1 MKSKNTLYKDSV
13 PEGFTLSMALMDSLP
28 VLFFGASMLTICTM
42 FQSLLFLIGALL
54 VLAGGLGKVLWKLII
69 ALHHKN
75 VWFLNRQ
82 MRYVMPVGGILIV
95 LSLFADHDQIS
106 LTGMWH
112 AFVSM
117 PALIFFLT
125 GIAGIVTMIYFA
137 GHLDSG
143 DAKSNWYEQGTNAI
157 AQLSLFLG
165 LLCTVI
171 R

>member
-1 MKSKNTLYKDSV
+1 MKNKNTLYKDSV

-28 VLFFGASMLTICTM
+28 VLFFGASMLTIGTM
-42 FQSLLFLIGALL
+42 FHSLLFLTGALL

-69 ALHHKN
+69 AINHKN

-82 MRYVMPVGGILIV
+82 MRYVMPVGGILIL
-95 LSLFADHDQIS
+95 LSLFADRDQIS

-112 AFVSM
+112 AFISM
-117 PALIFFLT
+117 PALIFFLI
-125 GIAGIVTMIYFA
+125 GIAGIMTMIYFA

-143 DAKSNWYEQGTNAI
+143 DAKSNWYEQGINAI
-157 AQLSLFLG
+157 AQLSIFLG

-171 R
+171 H

>member
-1 MKSKNTLYKDSV
+1 
-13 PEGFTLSMALMDSLP
+13 
-28 VLFFGASMLTICTM
+28 
-42 FQSLLFLIGALL
+42 
-54 VLAGGLGKVLWKLII
+54 
-69 ALHHKN
+69 
-75 VWFLNRQ
+75 
-82 MRYVMPVGGILIV
+82 
-95 LSLFADHDQIS
+95 
-106 LTGMWH
+106 
-112 AFVSM
+112 M